1 VLYEWAADLER
12 SVSSCIDSF
21 SSSVPD
27 TFLGYDTIYCLH
39 LLQSGCITFEGK
51 PVASRS
57 LLMLDNIDR
66 LTRRQRRNL
75 FDALF
80 TLRVPVGIWLA
91 ERLKALTPREL
102 FSATLS
108 REYGKPIVLEE
119 FWKSEGKYG
128 KYEKTIANI
137 ADRRARLNAE
147 VQTFETCLES
157 TLDSSE
163 WQSSFSKAMELVAER
178 VQEKAQGTKRYDN
191 WIDSCLAFKGTARE
205 KAINWRILEIKIERN
220 KKKT

>member
-1 VLYEWAADLER
+1 MEIKKLSYPDDLRRITVQKPRALDFPTNIPVPCTGNVIYEWAADLER

-102 FSATLS
+102 FSAPLS
-108 REYGKPIVLEE
+108 REYGKTIVLEE
-119 FWKSEGKYG
+119 FWKS
-128 KYEKTIANI
+128 
-137 ADRRARLNAE
+137 
-147 VQTFETCLES
+147 
-157 TLDSSE
+157 
-163 WQSSFSKAMELVAER
+163 
-178 VQEKAQGTKRYDN
+178 
-191 WIDSCLAFKGTARE
+191 
-205 KAINWRILEIKIERN
+205 
-220 KKKT
+220 